1 MIIIGIKSYVKWD
14 VKFGSLSNINIWKVD
29 EEEEYVVY
37 SSLFVYIL
45 MVLRSIILSITN
57 TYFSATRELYEN

>member
-1 MIIIGIKSYVKWD
+1 MRCE
-14 VKFGSLSNINIWKVD
+14 VKFGSLSNVNIWKVD

-45 MVLRSIILSITN
+45 MVLHNIILSITN
-57 TYFSATRELYEN
+57 TYFSATRELCED

>member
-1 MIIIGIKSYVKWD
+1 MRCE

-29 EEEEYVVY
+29 EEEECVVY

-45 MVLRSIILSITN
+45 MVLHSIILSITN
-57 TYFSATRELYEN
+57 TYFSATRELYED